1 MKLILLVVILILK
14 ILITK
19 AGSLGIFL
27 FLFWLKG
34 RQLQFASDEWD
45 KFFLTLPDA
54 TVKKYAVGIYLTSS
68 SVASV
73 ITFFVLQIAGYQ
85 HSVELAIL
93 FFVGSLVV
101 TACRWHKTK
110 EYILR
115 RWQEIPK
122 TILERRENT
131 DNK

>member
-1 MKLILLVVILILK
+1 MKLILLGAILILK

-27 FLFWLKG
+27 LLFWLKG
-34 RQLQFASDEWD
+34 RQLQFASDKWD

-54 TVKKYAVGIYLTSS
+54 TVKKYAVGIYFTSAL
-68 SVASV
+68 VASV
-73 ITFFVLQIAGYQ
+73 ITFFVLQIVGYQ

-93 FFVGSLVV
+93 FFVGGLVV
-101 TACRWHKTK
+101 TACRWHTTK

-122 TILERRENT
+122 TILERRENP
-131 DNK
+131 DGE